1 VRRFFLS
8 KKDVKKL
15 VEELRSLGFKGELK
29 QVEKARFKDMEIFL
43 VEGKPLCFRK
53 EERLFPSLHFV
64 ERFELKKVKVDMGAV
79 PHLLK
84 GADVMA
90 PGIVEMTELK
100 EGEIVLVVDEKYGK
114 PIVVGVSLINGKK
127 PEKGK
132 VVANVH
138 RVGDEVWKMK
148 L

>member
-15 VEELRSLGFKGELK
+15 VEELRSLGFKEELK
-29 QVEKARFKDMEIFL
+29 QVEKAQFKDMEVYL

-53 EERLFPSLHFV
+53 EGRLFPSLHLA
-64 ERFELKKVKVDMGAV
+64 ERFELKKIKVDMGAV

-114 PIVVGVSLINGKK
+114 PIVVGVSLISGQK

-138 RVGDEVWKMK
+138 RVGDEVWRMK

>member
-8 KKDVKKL
+8 KRDVKKL
-15 VEELRSLGFKGELK
+15 VEELRSLGFKEELK
-29 QVEKARFKDMEIFL
+29 QVEKALFKDMEVFL

-53 EERLFPSLHFV
+53 EGRLFPSLHFA
-64 ERFELKKVKVDMGAV
+64 ERFELKKIKVDMGAV

-114 PIVVGVSLINGKK
+114 PIVVGASLISGQK

-148 L
+148 F

>member
-1 VRRFFLS
+1 MRRFFLS

-15 VEELRSLGFKGELK
+15 VEELRSLGFKEELK
-29 QVEKARFKDMEIFL
+29 QVEKAQFKDMEVYL

-53 EERLFPSLHFV
+53 GGRLFPSLHFA
-64 ERFELKKVKVDMGAV
+64 ERFELKKIKVDLGAV

-114 PIVVGVSLINGKK
+114 PIVVGVSLISGQK

-138 RVGDEVWKMK
+138 RLGDEVWRMK